1 MEKQTLSVDET
12 AQVLGISRGL
22 CYELVRQGKLP
33 AVRLGERRLVIPK
46 QALAKYLQNGGQ
58 AEHEQAI

>member
-22 CYELVRQGKLP
+22 CYELVRQGNLP

-46 QALAKYLQNGGQ
+46 QALEKYLQNGGQ
-58 AEHEQAI
+58 AEHE